1 MICRITMKNDQN
13 VIIYSTLEQRSLPK
27 KRKIELHA
35 GVYCTGEFYLAND
48 INRKLS

>member
-1 MICRITMKNDQN
+1 MKNDQN

-35 GVYCTGEFYLAND
+35 GFTARGNSIWQMISTE
-48 INRKLS
+48 S